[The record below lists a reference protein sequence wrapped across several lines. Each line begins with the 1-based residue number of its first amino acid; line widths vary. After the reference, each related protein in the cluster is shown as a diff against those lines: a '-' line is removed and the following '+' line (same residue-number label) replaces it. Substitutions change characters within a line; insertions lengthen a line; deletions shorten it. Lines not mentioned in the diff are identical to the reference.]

1 MLFMLKKTLI
11 PFLLPPGIFIVLLV
25 FSSVYFLFKKYWK
38 AVIAN
43 LLIGCLMW
51 SLSISP
57 VSNAMLRGLES
68 GFNVPRNPRG
78 DVIIL
83 LGGGVYAEAPD
94 LSGIGAPSADAIARI
109 VTAVRI
115 QKRLNIPVIVSAGR
129 VFEYTSIEAPI
140 VKRFLVDLGVPP
152 NEIIIED
159 KSRDTFENTKYTG
172 DICARAGYKNPILVT
187 SAYHMRR
194 AIMSFEKADMKVTP
208 FPVGFMS
215 SENDQ
220 YTWRDFLPRSLRDA
234 SIAIHEY
241 LGLVFY
247 RFAY

>member
-1 MLFMLKKTLI
+1 MLFMLKKILT

-25 FSSVYFLFKKYWK
+25 SAAVWFLFKKYWK
-38 AVIAN
+38 AALAN
-43 LLIGCLMW
+43 LLIAFFMW
-51 SLSISP
+51 SLSILP

-68 GFNVPRNPRG
+68 GLNLPKNPHG

-94 LSGIGAPSADAIARI
+94 LSGIGAPSADALPRI
-109 VTAVRI
+109 VTAVRL

-152 NEIIIED
+152 NEIILED
-159 KSRDTFENTKYTG
+159 KSRDTFENAKYTG

-187 SAYHMRR
+187 SAYHMKR
-194 AIMSFEKADMKVTP
+194 ALMSFRKFDMEVTP
-208 FPVGFMS
+208 FPVEFMS
-215 SENDQ
+215 YENEQ
-220 YTWRDFLPRSLRDA
+220 YNWRHFLPHSLRGA

-241 LGLVFY
+241 LGLMFY
-247 RFAY
+247 KLAY